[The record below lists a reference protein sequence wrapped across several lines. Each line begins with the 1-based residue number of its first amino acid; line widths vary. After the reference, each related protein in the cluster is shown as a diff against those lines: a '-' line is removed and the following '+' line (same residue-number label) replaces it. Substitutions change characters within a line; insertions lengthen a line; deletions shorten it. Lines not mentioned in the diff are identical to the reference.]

1 MTTTAIR
8 ERLYDYIRD
17 ADDKKVEALYVIL
30 EGEIV
35 QGYDWSEDESFVAEL
50 DEEYKRYEDGID
62 KGVTLEELEVSLE
75 LNRKQRAGK

>member
-8 ERLYDYIRD
+8 ERLYEYIRD

-35 QGYDWSEDESFVAEL
+35 QGYDWSEDKEFVAEL
-50 DEEYKRYEDGID
+50 DEEYKRYEDGVD
-62 KGVTLEELEVSLE
+62 KGITLEELEVSLE
-75 LNRKQRAGK
+75 LNRKQRGGK

>member
-30 EGEIV
+30 EGEMV
-35 QGYDWSEDESFVAEL
+35 QGYDWSEDKEFVAEL
-50 DEEYKRYEDGID
+50 AEEYKMYEDGVDSGI
-62 KGVTLEELEVSLE
+62 TLEELEASLE